1 METLH
6 PEFSIELTAQELLR
20 PTFLFEIVEVE
31 DLWTI
36 DQLLQRCAPAVN
48 DDYLLPPTLDEVE
61 LELTAEQIDRL
72 LLTGS
77 IER

>member
-1 METLH
+1 METPH

-20 PTFLFEIVEVE
+20 PTLLFEIVEVE

-36 DQLLQRCAPAVN
+36 DPLLHSCTPAVN
-48 DDYLLPPTLDEVE
+48 DDYLLPPALDEVE
-61 LELTAEQIDRL
+61 LELSAEQIDGL